1 MPVDKSTTLSE
12 AVGEHVR
19 DGQVVAIEG
28 FGHLVPVAAAHEIIR
43 QGFRNLTL
51 ARMTGD
57 VLIDQLL
64 AADCLKGVIGSF
76 VGNSSA
82 GSLHELRR
90 RVENSDPAPLF
101 LEEYSH
107 GGMVCRYLAGASKL
121 PFYPINSYRGS
132 DLVALNSRI
141 RSVTDPYGGE
151 EIHVV
156 PALNPDVTI
165 IHAQRA
171 DKAGNIQA
179 WGILGV
185 QAEAAFAARKVI
197 VTVEEIVDDAVIRS
211 DPNRTIVPSHA
222 VDAVVHCPR
231 GAHPHSV
238 QGYYDRDDGFS
249 RRWSELARDPRRLRD
264 WLQAHIRGTRDHG
277 EYIAR
282 LGPGYWDRLEV
293 EPALSVPVNYG
304 GRK

>member
-1 MPVDKSTTLSE
+1 MPVDKCTTLSE
-12 AVGEHVR
+12 AVAEHVR
-19 DGQVVAIEG
+19 DGQIVAIEG

-64 AADCLKGVIGSF
+64 AADCLKAVIGSF

-90 RVENSDPAPLF
+90 RVENADPVPLD

-107 GGMVCRYLAGASKL
+107 GGMICRYLAGASKL

-132 DLVALNSRI
+132 DLVTLNGRI
-141 RSVTDPYGGE
+141 RSVTDPYDGQ

-156 PALNPDVTI
+156 PALNPDVSI

-171 DKAGNIQA
+171 DRAGNIQA

-185 QAEAAFAARKVI
+185 QAEAAFAGKKVI
-197 VTVEEIVDDAVIRS
+197 VTVEEIVDDSVVRS

-249 RRWSELARDPRRLRD
+249 RRWSELARDPQRLRE
-264 WLQAHIRGTRDHG
+264 WVQTNIRDTRDHG

-282 LGPGYWDRLEV
+282 LGPDYWDRLEV
-293 EPALSVPVNYG
+293 EAAFSVPVNYG

>member
-1 MPVDKSTTLSE
+1 MDKRTSLSE
-12 AVGEHVR
+12 AVAEHIR
-19 DGQVVAIEG
+19 DGQLVAIEG

-43 QGFRNLTL
+43 QGFRDLTL

-64 AADCLKGVIGSF
+64 AAGCLKGVIGSF

-90 RVENSDPAPLF
+90 RVENSDPVPLD

-132 DLVALNSRI
+132 DLVALNGKI
-141 RSVTDPYGGE
+141 RSVKDPYGGE

-171 DKAGNIQA
+171 DRAGNIQA

-185 QAEAAFAARKVI
+185 QAEAAFAARRVI

-211 DPNRTIVPSHA
+211 DPNRTIVPSHV

-264 WLQAHIRGTRDHG
+264 WLQENIHGTRDHA

-282 LGPGYWDRLEV
+282 LGPDYWDRLHV
-293 EPALSVPVNYG
+293 EAAFSVPVNYG